1 MTDFKKSNSINTTE
15 TRDIKDI
22 AKRTGNLYEA
32 VAIMSKRAVQINKDI
47 KEELLSKLAEFA
59 TPSESIEEIF
69 ENSEQIEVS
78 KFYERLPKGTLIAV
92 QEFIEENI
100 YHRNTKQDKEWDDA
114 ELSACDNE
122 PGNGEREAFIL
133 APGTLYENKISKI
146 GKIEVNSS
154 GI

>member
-32 VAIMSKRAVQINKDI
+32 VAIMSKRAVQINNDI

-59 TPSESIEEIF
+59 TPSESIF

-92 QEFIEENI
+92 QEFIEENT
-100 YHRNTKQDKEWDDA
+100 YHRNTKIDKE
-114 ELSACDNE
+114 
-122 PGNGEREAFIL
+122 
-133 APGTLYENKISKI
+133 
-146 GKIEVNSS
+146 
-154 GI
+154 

>member
-1 MTDFKKSNSINTTE
+1 MTDFKKSKAPNTTE
-15 TRDIKDI
+15 TKNIKEM
-22 AKRTGNLYEA
+22 ANRTGNMYEA

-92 QEFIEENI
+92 QEFLEENI
-100 YHRNTKQDKEWDDA
+100 YHRNTKT
-114 ELSACDNE
+114 DNE
-122 PGNGEREAFIL
+122 EDNI
-133 APGTLYENKISKI
+133 
-146 GKIEVNSS
+146 
-154 GI
+154 

>member
-1 MTDFKKSNSINTTE
+1 MTDFKKSKAANTTE
-15 TRDIKDI
+15 TRDIKNM
-22 AKRTGNLYEA
+22 ANRTGNLYEA

-92 QEFIEENI
+92 QEFLEENI
-100 YHRNTKQDKEWDDA
+100 YHRNAKI
-114 ELSACDNE
+114 DNE
-122 PGNGEREAFIL
+122 EDNI
-133 APGTLYENKISKI
+133 
-146 GKIEVNSS
+146 
-154 GI
+154 